1 MLYKFKSKVTSD
13 VLMLEPNGREI
24 LQIIGK
30 FSSEKPHQGIIT
42 PQEMP
47 AAIAALEMVLNTT
60 PASTV
65 PQPTEEA
72 NHTDAPAEI
81 TVELRQRIIPF
92 LQILRKALQ
101 QEQPIV
107 WGV

>member
-13 VLMLEPNGREI
+13 VLMLERNGQEI

-30 FSSEKPHQGIIT
+30 YSADKPHQGIIT

-47 AAIAALEMVLNTT
+47 AAIEALESALH
-60 PASTV
+60 P
-65 PQPTEEA
+65 PTATATRRPSDDTNAPEE
-72 NHTDAPAEI
+72 PAEI

-92 LQILRKALQ
+92 LQMLRQCVAHQ
-101 QEQPIV
+101 QPIV

>member
-24 LQIIGK
+24 LQIMGK
-30 FSSEKPHQGIIT
+30 YSPEKPHQGIIT

-47 AAIAALEMVLNTT
+47 AAIEALETALQTSPAVAAPELLDESNPADT
-60 PASTV
+60 PT
-65 PQPTEEA
+65 
-72 NHTDAPAEI
+72 EI
-81 TVELRQRIIPF
+81 TVELRQRIVPF
-92 LQILRKALQ
+92 LQMLRKAQ
-101 QEQPIV
+101 QHEQPIV

>member
-30 FSSEKPHQGIIT
+30 YSPEKPHQGIIT

-47 AAIAALEMVLNTT
+47 AAIEALESALRIPTATAT
-60 PASTV
+60 PEPEEVEHNDT
-65 PQPTEEA
+65 TEEVS
-72 NHTDAPAEI
+72 
-81 TVELRQRIIPF
+81 VELHQRVAPF
-92 LQILRKALQ
+92 LKMLRQA
-101 QEQPIV
+101 QEHAQPIV
-107 WGV
+107 WGI

>member
-30 FSSEKPHQGIIT
+30 FSPEKLHQGIIT

-47 AAIAALEMVLNTT
+47 AAIAALESALRIPPAAAT
-60 PASTV
+60 PE
-65 PQPTEEA
+65 PEEVEH
-72 NHTDAPAEI
+72 NDPPVEVV
-81 TVELRQRIIPF
+81 VELHQRVAPF
-92 LQILRKALQ
+92 LKMLRLALA
-101 QEQPIV
+101 QEQPIM